1 MSKFIKYWLYTL
13 IATLLVSAYPIY
25 MGISVIHDMIV
36 YGSVPQENFPK
47 YIIPYTP
54 IAIAVLLAV
63 LITPVATKFIKKFTT
78 LIVSVISLV
87 VFFVAEFLFESQ
99 VFVSGK
105 IISTLES
112 WQMAACYINPE
123 WFETRTWTAVDVLIG
138 EYSPAFKLHFYMISV
153 VLILSIINCIYGFAK
168 MIRDGKKEK
177 RKALTVQSVCTI
189 VFLALC
195 IFACF
200 TAFFRDGDIL
210 VSPLSALLM
219 GLFFIILG
227 VTVGTYISTF
237 LLNKKVLVSIVIPSV
252 CASLTT
258 LAMYIGETFL
268 LSGHLYLLGEGSFLF
283 NPLPYIVLAPIDI
296 IIIIASGLVTAL
308 ICALINKKEK
318 SL

>member
-1 MSKFIKYWLYTL
+1 MSKFKKYWLFTL
-13 IATLLVSAYPIY
+13 ISTLLVSVYPIY

-54 IAIAVLLAV
+54 IAISVLLAV
-63 LITPVATKFIKKFTT
+63 LIMPIATKFIKKFTT
-78 LIVSVISLV
+78 LTVSVISLA
-87 VFFVAEFLFESQ
+87 VFFVSEFLFESQ
-99 VFVSGK
+99 VFVSDK
-105 IISTLES
+105 IISTLEG
-112 WQMAACYINPE
+112 WQMSACYINPE
-123 WFETRTWTAVDVLIG
+123 WFETRTWKAVDVLIG
-138 EYSPAFKLHFYMISV
+138 EYSPTFKLHFYMISV

-168 MIRDGKKEK
+168 MILDGKKEK
-177 RKALTVQSVCTI
+177 CKALTVQSVCTI

-200 TAFFRDGDIL
+200 TAFFRGGEII
-210 VSPLSALLM
+210 VSPLSAFLM

-237 LLNKKVLVSIVIPSV
+237 LLNKKASVSIVTPSV

-268 LSGHLYLLGEGSFLF
+268 LSGHLYLLGKGSFLF
-283 NPLPYIVLAPIDI
+283 NSLPYIVLAPIDI

>member
-1 MSKFIKYWLYTL
+1 MSKFKKYWLFTL

-25 MGISVIHDMIV
+25 MGIRVIYEMTV
-36 YGSVPQENFPK
+36 YGTVQAETYPK

-54 IAIAVLLAV
+54 IAISVIFAVLLLPIV
-63 LITPVATKFIKKFTT
+63 FKLIKRFATP
-78 LIVSVISLV
+78 IVSALSIA
-87 VFFVAEFLFESQ
+87 VFFVTELLFENK
-99 VFVSGK
+99 VIVTETTK
-105 IISTLES
+105 TTLES
-112 WQMAACYINPE
+112 WQMYMCYQNPE

-177 RKALTVQSVCTI
+177 CKALTVQYVCTI

-200 TAFFRDGDIL
+200 TAFFRGGDIL

-237 LLNKKVLVSIVIPSV
+237 LLNKKVIVSIVIPSV

>member
-1 MSKFIKYWLYTL
+1 MSKFKKYWLFTL
-13 IATLLVSAYPIY
+13 ISTLLVSAYPIY
-25 MGISVIHDMIV
+25 MGISVIHDMFV

-63 LITPVATKFIKKFTT
+63 LIMPIATKFIKKFTT
-78 LIVSVISLV
+78 LIVSVISLA
-87 VFFVAEFLFESQ
+87 VFFVSEFLFESQ
-99 VFVSGK
+99 VFVSDK
-105 IISTLES
+105 IISTLEG
-112 WQMAACYINPE
+112 WQMSACYINPE
-123 WFETRTWTAVDVLIG
+123 WFETRTWKAVDVLIG
-138 EYSPAFKLHFYMISV
+138 EYSPTFKLHFYMISV

-168 MIRDGKKEK
+168 MILDGKKEK
-177 RKALTVQSVCTI
+177 CKALTVQSVCTI

-200 TAFFRDGDIL
+200 TAFFRGGEII
-210 VSPLSALLM
+210 VSPLSAFLM

-237 LLNKKVLVSIVIPSV
+237 LLNRKASVSIVIPSV

-258 LAMYIGETFL
+258 LATYIGETFL
-268 LSGHLYLLGEGSFLF
+268 LSGHLYLLGKGSFLF
-283 NPLPYIVLAPIDI
+283 NSLPYIVLAPIDI